1 MADADVRFTDIDLGA
16 ADGIDRTFTA
26 TAVFGVGFAALVALF
41 CYDYWINPD
50 IVAFRQFDWPLAAT
64 VLFLVVYALVPLVHH
79 PRLAKEGF
87 LRLAGDS
94 RTLASFLFLLVA
106 FGIGL
111 FGPLVYS
118 QPEVHIRF
126 AHQPPVGLTVPMD
139 LVNRCLGPVANGRC
153 FGTWQFPLGT
163 AYGGFDVLVWLVH
176 GLRVVVAVALVSGL
190 VVAGVGTAV
199 GALAGYAGGRVD
211 DLLMRYVDA
220 QQVIPAFLV
229 YVVLRLVFEGSLF
242 ALVFIFGLL
251 NWGGTARLVRS
262 ETRSVAESGYVT
274 AARAAGASRF
284 GVVRSHVVPNVAGGA
299 LTSATNRVGT
309 LVLAEAS
316 LSFLALGPPQAHSLG
331 RLAAIGLGS
340 LRTYPWVSTIPV
352 LLLAAVALAL
362 GVVGEGVRAA
372 FDPRV

>member
-1 MADADVRFTDIDLGA
+1 MADADARFTDLELSSGEA
-16 ADGIDRTFTA
+16 ADRTLTA
-26 TAVFGVGFAALVALF
+26 TAAFGVGFAALVALF
-41 CYDYWINPD
+41 CYDYWVDPD
-50 IVAFRQFDWPLAAT
+50 VVAFRQFDWPLAVT
-64 VLFLVVYALVPLVHH
+64 VLFLVVYAVVPLAHR

-87 LRLAGDS
+87 VRLADDT
-94 RTLASFLFLLVA
+94 RTVVAFLFLLVA

-111 FGPLVYS
+111 FGPLFYS
-118 QPEVHIRF
+118 HPEVHIRF
-126 AHQPPVGLTVPMD
+126 AHQPPIGLTVPTD
-139 LVNRCLGPVANGRC
+139 VVNRCLGPVVDGRC
-153 FGTWQFPLGT
+153 FGTWRFPLGT
-163 AYGGFDVLVWLVH
+163 AHGGFDVLVWSIH

-199 GALAGYAGGRVD
+199 GAIAGYAGGRLD
-211 DLLMRYVDA
+211 DFLMRYVDA

-229 YVVLRLVFEGSLF
+229 YVVLRLVLEGSLF

-262 ETRSVAESGYVT
+262 ETRAVAESGYVT
-274 AARAAGASRF
+274 AARAAGAKRLDI
-284 GVVRSHVVPNVAGGA
+284 VRSHVVPNVAGGA

-331 RLAAIGLGS
+331 RLAAIGLES
-340 LRTYPWVSTIPV
+340 LWTYPWVSTIPV